1 MSKDRLTHSG
11 SSQNLREHKEGRSQD
26 QIHIDSSPSPLQPVS
41 QNQQLRGGG
50 TDETNHY
57 RSEEHRHIYQNQ
69 SQSFNEQRSA
79 YTEQAFNEYVPPV
92 QDPDPIIKVPSY
104 DYQSFSP
111 PEESGPDYRRYIAG
125 NGVNAGADSI
135 FASSDLDLANATGN
149 YLPKDSE
156 KFGEMIDQL
165 NQKASKTAEKIGH
178 IEAKGLKYRNSYKPW
193 KHRLIMEP
201 KDGLKYRNSCRPWE
215 TRLIMDSEKG
225 RRIQRKVWHS
235 REGKAFDRIHVEK
248 KKRIVG
254 RLKFQSEKIA
264 LTGKKHNREVRRQ
277 ERKSTRGQMLRRQ
290 LYGDLR
296 NAASG
301 SEFEEDEFPTEM
313 RRRTKHAAG
322 AYGFYLKRK
331 YRKLKHELD
340 GYNRLKFQKARL
352 DALKAQKE
360 RLYYK
365 SGIDLQKRKA
375 EEAARQGLIREKQKR
390 KVKKELVQNYKREQ
404 GNFITRTRN
413 QHKLKKTVKKER
425 TAAKK
430 RVRTMISS
438 ISSLVI
444 FLLLG
449 ILMIFTFITVFLNIG
464 GESVANTVSQ
474 NDYYDMTEVTA
485 YFREKEAELEEYIQP
500 ENLEPIILEEYPEI
514 FEFIYDMDEIS
525 FDANTLV
532 AYLSAKYNEFDL
544 EMVKADID
552 EIFEQYYTMEW
563 EVKEE
568 YRLLPDH
575 SQAPDPDTGEYPMVN
590 TMVQICYVTLK
601 KEDFYELLQSRIE
614 DAAKQNQMNG
624 FYLAGNGQQV
634 YGPVMNV
641 DWRKKISSNY
651 GWRIHP
657 ITGKRT
663 FHDGVDIAVPV
674 GTALYSAVKGTV
686 KRSFYSDSGGNMI
699 TIENDS
705 GWQITFM
712 HMDSRTVSAGQ
723 RIEQGQLV
731 GYSGNTGNSTGPHL
745 HIRVHDADDQP
756 VNPVFIIPFST
767 DEASETYKKGD
778 RMKK

>member
-11 SSQNLREHKEGRSQD
+11 SSQNLRSKTEGGSQGG
-26 QIHIDSSPSPLQPVS
+26 IHIENSLPPMQPVS

-57 RSEEHRHIYQNQ
+57 RSEEHRHVYQNQ

-92 QDPDPIIKVPSY
+92 PPVPDPVPIIKTPY

-111 PEESGPDYRRYIAG
+111 PEESGPDYRRYITEGGA
-125 NGVNAGADSI
+125 NAGADSI
-135 FASSDLDLANATGN
+135 FASSDLDLANATGD
-149 YLPKDSE
+149 YLSKDSE
-156 KFGEMIDQL
+156 KFGKMIDRL
-165 NQKASKTAEKIGH
+165 DQKASKTAEKIGR
-178 IEAKGLKYRNSYKPW
+178 IEAKGLEYRNSYKPW
-193 KHRLIMEP
+193 KHRLIM
-201 KDGLKYRNSCRPWE
+201 
-215 TRLIMDSEKG
+215 DSERGK
-225 RRIQRKVWHS
+225 RIQREAWHS

-248 KKRIVG
+248 TKRIVG

-264 LTGKKHNREVRRQ
+264 LTGRKHNREVRRD
-277 ERKSTRGQMLRRQ
+277 ERKSTRGQLLRKQ
-290 LYGDLR
+290 FYGDLR

-301 SEFEEDEFPTEM
+301 SEFEEDELPAEM
-313 RRRTKHAAG
+313 RRRAKHAAG

-352 DALKAQKE
+352 DALKAQRE
-360 RLYYK
+360 RLNYK
-365 SGIDLQKRKA
+365 SGLDLQKRKA

-413 QHKLKKTVKKER
+413 QHKLKKTVKKEQQ
-425 TAAKK
+425 AAKK
-430 RVRTMISS
+430 RVKTMISS

-449 ILMIFTFITVFLNIG
+449 ILLIFTFMTVFLNMG

-485 YFREKEAELEEYIQP
+485 YFRNKEAELEEYIKP
-500 ENLEPIILEEYPEI
+500 ENLEPVILEEYPEI

-544 EMVKADID
+544 EMVKADLD
-552 EIFEQYYTMEW
+552 EIFEQYYTLEW

-590 TMVQICYVTLK
+590 TLVQICYVTLK
-601 KEDFYELLQSRIE
+601 KENFYELLQSRIE
-614 DAAKQNQMNG
+614 DAAKQNQMDG

-641 DWRKKISSNY
+641 DWRNKISSNY
-651 GWRIHP
+651 GWRVHP

-686 KRSFYSDSGGNMI
+686 TRSFYSDSGGNMI
-699 TIENDS
+699 TIENES
-705 GWQITFM
+705 GWRITFM
-712 HMDSRTVSAGQ
+712 HMDSRTVSVGQ

-745 HIRVHDADDQP
+745 HIQVHDVDDQP

-767 DEASETYKKGD
+767 AEASETY
-778 RMKK
+778 

>member
-11 SSQNLREHKEGRSQD
+11 SSQNLRSKTEGGSQGL
-26 QIHIDSSPSPLQPVS
+26 IYIESSSPPMQPVS

-57 RSEEHRHIYQNQ
+57 RSEEHRHVYQNQ

-92 QDPDPIIKVPSY
+92 PPVPDPVPIIKTPY

-111 PEESGPDYRRYIAG
+111 PEESGPNYRRYITEGGAS
-125 NGVNAGADSI
+125 AGADSI
-135 FASSDLDLANATGN
+135 FTSSDLDLANATGD
-149 YLPKDSE
+149 YLSKDSE
-156 KFGEMIDQL
+156 KFGEMIDRL
-165 NQKASKTAEKIGH
+165 DQKASKTAEKIGR
-178 IEAKGLKYRNSYKPW
+178 IEAKGLEYRNSYKPW
-193 KHRLIMEP
+193 KHRLIM
-201 KDGLKYRNSCRPWE
+201 
-215 TRLIMDSEKG
+215 DSERG
-225 RRIQRKVWHS
+225 RRIKREAWHS
-235 REGKAFDRIHVEK
+235 REGKALDRIHVEK
-248 KKRIVG
+248 TKRIAG

-264 LTGKKHNREVRRQ
+264 LTGRKHNREVRRE

-301 SEFEEDEFPTEM
+301 SEFEEDELPAEL
-313 RRRTKHAAG
+313 RRRAKHAAG

-352 DALKAQKE
+352 DALRAQRE
-360 RLYYK
+360 RLNYK

-413 QHKLKKTVKKER
+413 QHKLKKTVTKEKQ
-425 TAAKK
+425 AAKK
-430 RVRTMISS
+430 RVKNMISS
-438 ISSLVI
+438 ISALVV
-444 FLLLG
+444 FLILG
-449 ILMIFTFITVFLNIG
+449 ILIIFTFMTVFLNMG

-485 YFREKEAELEEYIQP
+485 YFRNKEAELEEYIKP
-500 ENLEPIILEEYPEI
+500 ENLEPVILEEYPEI

-544 EMVKADID
+544 EMVKADLD
-552 EIFEQYYTMEW
+552 EIFEQYYTLEW

-575 SQAPDPDTGEYPMVN
+575 LQAPDPDTGEYPMVN
-590 TMVQICYVTLK
+590 TLVQICYVTLK
-601 KEDFYELLQSRIE
+601 KENFYELLQSRIE
-614 DAAKQNQMNG
+614 DAAKQNQMDG

-641 DWRKKISSNY
+641 DWRNKISSNY
-651 GWRIHP
+651 GWRVHP

-686 KRSFYSDSGGNMI
+686 TRSFYSDSGGNMI
-699 TIENDS
+699 TIENES
-705 GWQITFM
+705 GWRITFM
-712 HMDSRTVSAGQ
+712 HMDSRTVSVGQ

-745 HIRVHDADDQP
+745 HIQVHDVDDQP

-767 DEASETYKKGD
+767 AEASETY
-778 RMKK
+778 

>member
-11 SSQNLREHKEGRSQD
+11 SSQNLRSKTEGGSQGL
-26 QIHIDSSPSPLQPVS
+26 IYIESSSPPMQPVS
-41 QNQQLRGGG
+41 QNQQLRGSG
-50 TDETNHY
+50 TDEANHY
-57 RSEEHRHIYQNQ
+57 RSEEHRHVYQNQ

-92 QDPDPIIKVPSY
+92 PPVPDPVPIIKTPY

-111 PEESGPDYRRYIAG
+111 PEESGPNYRRYITEGGAS
-125 NGVNAGADSI
+125 AGADSI
-135 FASSDLDLANATGN
+135 FTSSDLDLANATGD
-149 YLPKDSE
+149 YLSKDSE
-156 KFGEMIDQL
+156 KFGEMIDRL
-165 NQKASKTAEKIGH
+165 DQKASKTAEKIGR
-178 IEAKGLKYRNSYKPW
+178 IEAKGLEYRNSYKPW
-193 KHRLIMEP
+193 KHRLIM
-201 KDGLKYRNSCRPWE
+201 
-215 TRLIMDSEKG
+215 DSERG
-225 RRIQRKVWHS
+225 RRIKREAWHS
-235 REGKAFDRIHVEK
+235 REGKALDRIHVEK
-248 KKRIVG
+248 TKRIAG

-264 LTGKKHNREVRRQ
+264 LTGRKHNREVRRE

-301 SEFEEDEFPTEM
+301 SEFEEDELPAEL
-313 RRRTKHAAG
+313 RRRAKHAAG

-352 DALKAQKE
+352 DALRAQRE
-360 RLYYK
+360 RLNYK

-413 QHKLKKTVKKER
+413 QHKLKKTVTKEKQ
-425 TAAKK
+425 AAKK
-430 RVRTMISS
+430 RVKNMISS
-438 ISSLVI
+438 ISALVV
-444 FLLLG
+444 FLILG
-449 ILMIFTFITVFLNIG
+449 ILIIFTFMTVFLNMG

-485 YFREKEAELEEYIQP
+485 YFRNKEAELEEYIKP
-500 ENLEPIILEEYPEI
+500 ENLEPVILEEYPEI

-544 EMVKADID
+544 EMVKADLD
-552 EIFEQYYTMEW
+552 EIFEQYYTLEW

-575 SQAPDPDTGEYPMVN
+575 LQAPDPDTGEYPMVN
-590 TMVQICYVTLK
+590 TLVQICYVTLK
-601 KEDFYELLQSRIE
+601 KENFYELLQSRIE
-614 DAAKQNQMNG
+614 DAAKQNQMDG

-641 DWRKKISSNY
+641 DWRNKISSNY
-651 GWRIHP
+651 GWRVHP

-686 KRSFYSDSGGNMI
+686 TRSFYSDSGGNMI
-699 TIENDS
+699 TIENES
-705 GWQITFM
+705 GWRITFM
-712 HMDSRTVSAGQ
+712 HMDSRTVSVGQ

-745 HIRVHDADDQP
+745 HIQVHDVDDQP

-767 DEASETYKKGD
+767 AEASETY
-778 RMKK
+778 

>member
-11 SSQNLREHKEGRSQD
+11 SSQILRSKTEGGSQGL
-26 QIHIDSSPSPLQPVS
+26 IHIESSPPPMQPVS

-57 RSEEHRHIYQNQ
+57 RSEEHRHVYQNQ

-79 YTEQAFNEYVPPV
+79 YTEQAFNEYIPPV
-92 QDPDPIIKVPSY
+92 PDPAPIIKAPY

-111 PEESGPDYRRYIAG
+111 PEESGQDYRRYITESG
-125 NGVNAGADSI
+125 TNVGADSV
-135 FASSDLDLANATGN
+135 FASSDFDLANATGN

-156 KFGEMIDQL
+156 KFGEMIDRL
-165 NQKASKTAEKIGH
+165 DQKASKTAEKIGR

-193 KHRLIMEP
+193 KHRLIM
-201 KDGLKYRNSCRPWE
+201 
-215 TRLIMDSEKG
+215 DSERG
-225 RRIQRKVWHS
+225 RRIQREAWHS

-248 KKRIVG
+248 TKRIVG

-264 LTGKKHNREVRRQ
+264 LTGRKHNREVRRGK
-277 ERKSTRGQMLRRQ
+277 RKSTRGQMLRRQ

-301 SEFEEDEFPTEM
+301 SEFGEDELPAEL
-313 RRRTKHAAG
+313 RRRAKHTAG

-340 GYNRLKFQKARL
+340 GYNRLKFQKAGL
-352 DALKAQKE
+352 DALRAQRE
-360 RLYYK
+360 RLNYK

-413 QHKLKKTVKKER
+413 QHKLKKTVQKEKQ
-425 TAAKK
+425 AAKK
-430 RVRTMISS
+430 RVKTMISS

-449 ILMIFTFITVFLNIG
+449 ILMIFTFMTVFLNIG

-474 NDYYDMTEVTA
+474 NEYEDMTEVTA

-500 ENLEPIILEEYPEI
+500 ENLEPVILEEYPEI
-514 FEFIYDMDEIS
+514 FEFIYEMDEIS

-544 EMVKADID
+544 EMVKADLD
-552 EIFEQYYTMEW
+552 EIFEQYYTLEW

-568 YRLLPDH
+568 YRLLPDY
-575 SQAPDPDTGEYPMVN
+575 SQSPDPDTGEYPMVN
-590 TMVQICYVTLK
+590 TLVQICYVTLK

-641 DWRKKISSNY
+641 DWRNKISSNY
-651 GWRIHP
+651 GWRVHP

-686 KRSFYSDSGGNMI
+686 TRSFYSDSGGNMI
-699 TIENDS
+699 TIENES

-767 DEASETYKKGD
+767 AEASETY
-778 RMKK
+778 

>member
-11 SSQNLREHKEGRSQD
+11 SSQNLRAHKEGGSQS
-26 QIHIDSSPSPLQPVS
+26 QIRIESSPPPLQPVS

-79 YTEQAFNEYVPPV
+79 YTEQAFNEYIPPV
-92 QDPDPIIKVPSY
+92 PDPVPIIKAPY

-111 PEESGPDYRRYIAG
+111 LEESGQDYRRYITESG
-125 NGVNAGADSI
+125 TNVGADSV
-135 FASSDLDLANATGN
+135 FASSDFDLANATGN

-156 KFGEMIDQL
+156 KFGKMINRLD
-165 NQKASKTAEKIGH
+165 QKASKTAEKIGR

-193 KHRLIMEP
+193 KNRLI
-201 KDGLKYRNSCRPWE
+201 
-215 TRLIMDSEKG
+215 IDSERG
-225 RRIQRKVWHS
+225 RRIQREAWHS

-248 KKRIVG
+248 TKRIVG

-264 LTGKKHNREVRRQ
+264 LTGRKHNREVRRG

-301 SEFEEDEFPTEM
+301 SEFGEDELPAEL
-313 RRRTKHAAG
+313 RRRAKHTAG

-352 DALKAQKE
+352 DALRAQRE
-360 RLYYK
+360 RLNYK

-375 EEAARQGLIREKQKR
+375 EEATRQGLIREKQKR

-404 GNFITRTRN
+404 GNFIARTRN
-413 QHKLKKTVKKER
+413 QHKLKKTVTKEKQ
-425 TAAKK
+425 AAKK
-430 RVRTMISS
+430 RVKTMISS
-438 ISSLVI
+438 ISALVI
-444 FLLLG
+444 FLILG
-449 ILMIFTFITVFLNIG
+449 ILIIFTFMTVFLNMG

-485 YFREKEAELEEYIQP
+485 YFRDKEAELEEYIQP

-544 EMVKADID
+544 EMVKADLD
-552 EIFEQYYTMEW
+552 EIFEQYYTLEW

-575 SQAPDPDTGEYPMVN
+575 SQAPNPDTGEYPMVN
-590 TMVQICYVTLK
+590 TLVQICYVTLK
-601 KEDFYELLQSRIE
+601 KEDFYELLKGKIE
-614 DAAKQNQMNG
+614 DAAKQNQMDG
-624 FYLAGNGQQV
+624 FYLAGNGQQI

-641 DWRKKISSNY
+641 DWRNKISSNY
-651 GWRIHP
+651 GWRVHP

-674 GTALYSAVKGTV
+674 GTALYSTVKGTV
-686 KRSFYSDSGGNMI
+686 VDSHYSDSAGHMVI
-699 TIENDS
+699 VENES
-705 GWQITFM
+705 GWRITFM
-712 HMDSRTVSAGQ
+712 HMDSRTVSVGQ

-767 DEASETYKKGD
+767 AEASETY
-778 RMKK
+778 

>member
-11 SSQNLREHKEGRSQD
+11 SSQNLKKKTEGGSQG
-26 QIHIDSSPSPLQPVS
+26 QIRIESSPPPMQPVS

-57 RSEEHRHIYQNQ
+57 RSEEHRHVYHNQ
-69 SQSFNEQRSA
+69 SQSFNEQSSA
-79 YTEQAFNEYVPPV
+79 YTEQAFNEYVSPV
-92 QDPDPIIKVPSY
+92 PDPDPIIKTPY

-111 PEESGPDYRRYIAG
+111 PEESGPDYRRYITGGGA
-125 NGVNAGADSI
+125 NAGADSI
-135 FASSDLDLANATGN
+135 FASSDLDLANATGD

-156 KFGEMIDQL
+156 KFGEMFDRL
-165 NQKASKTAEKIGH
+165 DQKASKTAEKIGR

-193 KHRLIMEP
+193 KHRLIM
-201 KDGLKYRNSCRPWE
+201 
-215 TRLIMDSEKG
+215 DSERGK
-225 RRIQRKVWHS
+225 RIQRKKWNS
-235 REGKAFDRIHVEK
+235 EDGRIHVEK
-248 KKRIVG
+248 TTRLAG
-254 RLKFQSEKIA
+254 RLKFRGEKIA
-264 LTGKKHNREVRRQ
+264 LTGKEHNREVRRE
-277 ERKSTRGQMLRRQ
+277 ERISTRGQMLRRQ

-301 SEFEEDEFPTEM
+301 SEFGEDELPAEM
-313 RRRTKHAAG
+313 RRRAKHATG

-352 DALKAQKE
+352 DALKAQRE
-360 RLYYK
+360 RLNYK

-390 KVKKELVQNYKREQ
+390 KVKKELVQKYKREQ
-404 GNFITRTRN
+404 GNFTRTRN
-413 QHKLKKTVKKER
+413 QHKLKKTVTKEKQ
-425 TAAKK
+425 AAKK
-430 RVRTMISS
+430 RVKTMISS
-438 ISSLVI
+438 ISALVI
-444 FLLLG
+444 FLILG
-449 ILMIFTFITVFLNIG
+449 ILIIFTFMTVFLNMG

-485 YFREKEAELEEYIQP
+485 YFRNKEAELEEYIQP

-532 AYLSAKYNEFDL
+532 AYLSAKYNEFNL
-544 EMVKADID
+544 ELVKADLD
-552 EIFEQYYTMEW
+552 EIFEQYYTLEW

-568 YRLLPDH
+568 YRLLPDY

-590 TMVQICYVTLK
+590 TLVQICYVTLK
-601 KEDFYELLQSRIE
+601 KEDFYELLRSRIE

-624 FYLAGNGQQV
+624 FYLSGNGQQV

-641 DWRKKISSNY
+641 DWRNKISSNY
-651 GWRIHP
+651 GWRVHP
-657 ITGKRT
+657 ITGKRK

-674 GTALYSAVKGTV
+674 GTALYSTVKGTIV
-686 KRSFYSDSGGNMI
+686 DSHYSDSAGHMVI
-699 TIENDS
+699 VENES
-705 GWQITFM
+705 GWRITFM
-712 HMDSRTVSAGQ
+712 HMDSRTVSVGQ

-767 DEASETYKKGD
+767 AEASETY
-778 RMKK
+778 

>member
-1 MSKDRLTHSG
+1 MSRDRLTHSG
-11 SSQNLREHKEGRSQD
+11 SSQNLRKKTEGGSQG
-26 QIHIDSSPSPLQPVS
+26 QIRIESSPPPMQPAS
-41 QNQQLRGGG
+41 QNQQLRSGVLLLAA
-50 TDETNHY
+50 DETNHY
-57 RSEEHRHIYQNQ
+57 RSEEHRHVYQNQ
-69 SQSFNEQRSA
+69 SQSFNEQRTA
-79 YTEQAFNEYVPPV
+79 YTEQALNEYNSPV
-92 QDPDPIIKVPSY
+92 PDPVPSIKAPY

-111 PEESGPDYRRYIAG
+111 PEESSPDYRRYITGGGA
-125 NGVNAGADSI
+125 NAGADSI
-135 FASSDLDLANATGN
+135 FASSDLDLANATGD

-156 KFGEMIDQL
+156 KFGKMIDRL
-165 NQKASKTAEKIGH
+165 DQKASKTAEKIGR
-178 IEAKGLKYRNSYKPW
+178 IEAKDLEYRNSYKPW
-193 KHRLIMEP
+193 KHRLIM
-201 KDGLKYRNSCRPWE
+201 
-215 TRLIMDSEKG
+215 DSERG
-225 RRIQRKVWHS
+225 RRIQREKWNS

-248 KKRIVG
+248 TRRIAG

-264 LTGKKHNREVRRQ
+264 LTGRKHNREVRRQ
-277 ERKSTRGQMLRRQ
+277 ERKSTRGKMLRRQ

-301 SEFEEDEFPTEM
+301 SEFGEDELPAEM
-313 RRRTKHAAG
+313 RRRAKHAAG

-352 DALKAQKE
+352 DALKAQRE
-360 RLYYK
+360 RLNYK
-365 SGIDLQKRKA
+365 SGIDLQRRKA

-413 QHKLKKTVKKER
+413 QHKLKKTVTKEKQ
-425 TAAKK
+425 AAKK
-430 RVRTMISS
+430 RVKTMISS
-438 ISSLVI
+438 ISALVV
-444 FLLLG
+444 FLILG
-449 ILMIFTFITVFLNIG
+449 ILIIFTFMTVFLNMG

-485 YFREKEAELEEYIQP
+485 YFRDKEAELEEYIQP
-500 ENLEPIILEEYPEI
+500 ENLEPVILEEYPEI

-544 EMVKADID
+544 EMVKADLD
-552 EIFEQYYTMEW
+552 EIFEQYYTLEW

-568 YRLLPDH
+568 YRLLPDY
-575 SQAPDPDTGEYPMVN
+575 SQAPDPDTGEYPMAN
-590 TMVQICYVTLK
+590 TLVQICYVTLK
-601 KEDFYELLQSRIE
+601 KEDFYELLQGRIE
-614 DAAKQNQMNG
+614 DAAKQNQMDG
-624 FYLAGNGQQV
+624 FYLAGNGQQI

-641 DWRKKISSNY
+641 DWRNKISSNY
-651 GWRIHP
+651 GWRVHP

-686 KRSFYSDSGGNMI
+686 TRSFYSDSGGNMI
-699 TIENDS
+699 TIENES
-705 GWQITFM
+705 GWRITFM

-723 RIEQGQLV
+723 RIEQGQLA

-745 HIRVHDADDQP
+745 HIQIHDADDQP

-767 DEASETYKKGD
+767 AEASETY
-778 RMKK
+778 

>member
-11 SSQNLREHKEGRSQD
+11 SSQNLREHKEERSQG
-26 QIHIDSSPSPLQPVS
+26 QIHIGSSPPPLQPVS

-79 YTEQAFNEYVPPV
+79 YTEQAFNEYVPLV
-92 QDPDPIIKVPSY
+92 QDPNPIIKAQSY

-111 PEESGPDYRRYIAG
+111 PEESEQDYRRYITG
-125 NGVNAGADSI
+125 NGVNAGADSV
-135 FASSDLDLANATGN
+135 FASSDLDLANATEN
-149 YLPKDSE
+149 YLPKGSE
-156 KFGEMIDQL
+156 KFGKMIDRL
-165 NQKASKTAEKIGH
+165 DQKASKTAEKIGR
-178 IEAKGLKYRNSYKPW
+178 IESKGLKYRSSYKPW
-193 KHRLIMEP
+193 KNRLI
-201 KDGLKYRNSCRPWE
+201 
-215 TRLIMDSEKG
+215 IDSERG
-225 RRIQRKVWHS
+225 RRIQRKIWNS
-235 REGKAFDRIHVEK
+235 EGGRIHVEK
-248 KKRIVG
+248 TTRLVG
-254 RLKFQSEKIA
+254 RLKFRGEKIA
-264 LTGKKHNREVRRQ
+264 LTGKKHSREVRRE
-277 ERKSTRGQMLRRQ
+277 ERKSTKGQLLRRQ

-296 NAASG
+296 NATSG
-301 SEFEEDEFPTEM
+301 SEFGEDELPAEM
-313 RRRTKHAAG
+313 RRRAKHAAG

-352 DALKAQKE
+352 DALRAQRE
-360 RLYYK
+360 HLNYK

-413 QHKLKKTVKKER
+413 QHKLKKTVKKEKQ
-425 TAAKK
+425 AAKK

-444 FLLLG
+444 LLLLG
-449 ILMIFTFITVFLNIG
+449 ILMIFTFMTVFLNIG

-485 YFREKEAELEEYIQP
+485 YFRDKEAELEEYIQP

-544 EMVKADID
+544 EMVKADLD
-552 EIFEQYYTMEW
+552 EIFEQYYTLEL

-568 YRLLPDH
+568 YRLLPDY
-575 SQAPDPDTGEYPMVN
+575 SQTPNPDNGEYPMVN
-590 TMVQICYVTLK
+590 TLVQICYVTLK

-641 DWRKKISSNY
+641 DWRNKISSNY

-686 KRSFYSDSGGNMI
+686 IKSFYSDSGGNMI

-712 HMDSRTVSAGQ
+712 HMDSRTVSVGQ

-767 DEASETYKKGD
+767 DEASETY
-778 RMKK
+778 